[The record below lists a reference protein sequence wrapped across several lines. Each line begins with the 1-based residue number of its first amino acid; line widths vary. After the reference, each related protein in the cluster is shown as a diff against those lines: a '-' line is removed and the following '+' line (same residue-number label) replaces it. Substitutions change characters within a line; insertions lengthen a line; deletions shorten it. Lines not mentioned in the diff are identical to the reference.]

1 MSGAG
6 RLVEVRPATAEEM
19 DDFAYV
25 THTTLA
31 SHGRSHY
38 DPMRDMRPEWTL
50 CAFEDGALVTS
61 SGAWPFSMRFNG
73 ERIAVA
79 GVTAV
84 GTLPHKRRRGYLGRT
99 MLASFVRQHE
109 AGQAIAILHAS
120 LAAIYQ
126 RYGYAVVAG
135 AWDYAI
141 DPRDLRLRGGREA
154 AAGTVRL
161 SDKRELPLLKEI
173 YRAYAGPRT
182 GLLHR
187 GEALWETGPLAQADP
202 QEGPIYAAIYEE
214 EGQALGYA
222 LYTTRDPGDGEAGRN
237 HLLTVREVGW
247 LSAAAYVALW
257 EHLASHDLVT
267 EIRWHGAP
275 EDDPLRQLVEE
286 PRALQARWHDGIML
300 RIVDVETAL
309 PVRPYGQAAE
319 LTFELFDAQCGWNQ
333 GVWRLET
340 DGAQSRLGRTGGEAG
355 VRLDVQA
362 LGALASGALSAT
374 ALARQGRLKAV
385 DERSL
390 GEWDRTFATAY
401 RPECLNYF

>member
-1 MSGAG
+1 M
-6 RLVEVRPATAEEM
+6 
-19 DDFAYV
+19 
-25 THTTLA
+25 
-31 SHGRSHY
+31 
-38 DPMRDMRPEWTL
+38 
-50 CAFEDGALVTS
+50 
-61 SGAWPFSMRFNG
+61 
-73 ERIAVA
+73 
-79 GVTAV
+79 
-84 GTLPHKRRRGYLGRT
+84 
-99 MLASFVRQHE
+99 
-109 AGQAIAILHAS
+109 
-120 LAAIYQ
+120 
-126 RYGYAVVAG
+126 
-135 AWDYAI
+135 
-141 DPRDLRLRGGREA
+141 
-154 AAGTVRL
+154 RL

-187 GEALWETGPLAQADP
+187 GEALWETGPLAQAEP

-267 EIRWHGAP
+267 QIRWHGAP

-300 RIVDVETAL
+300 RD
-309 PVRPYGQAAE
+309 RG
-319 LTFELFDAQCGWNQ
+319 CG
-333 GVWRLET
+333 
-340 DGAQSRLGRTGGEAG
+340 DGAASAAVRAGGGADVRAVRRAVRVEPGGMEAGDGRGAKPAGGGRGKRRG

-374 ALARQGRLKAV
+374 ALARQGRLEAV